1 MKMKLSLGLAFFTLL
16 TSFVFAQEEQKP
28 DPKFYIF
35 LCFGQSNMAGGEEPG
50 PQDMTNKDE
59 CLRKMTEADKP
70 RQNMKMGQ
78 WYLTKPPVDR
88 SINQLRIADFFG
100 WTVLQNLPDGY
111 RVGVINVSVPGCK
124 IELFEKD
131 TYAEYLAG
139 AESWMKD
146 TCKQYGDNPYQ
157 RLVDLAKIAQKDGVI
172 KGFLLHQGESNPND
186 EQWCN
191 KVKGIYGNL
200 IKDLNLKPEDT
211 PLIAGELKQTEDGGA
226 CGAFNTVVLKNL
238 PDALPNS
245 YIISS
250 KGCEGARDGFHFT
263 VNGYRQL
270 GINYAKKMLEILGYE
285 YKEAEKTEPAA
296 PAAAAASAVN
306 TAAAAPTVAA
316 MAD

>member
-1 MKMKLSLGLAFFTLL
+1 MKTKLSLILVVLML
-16 TSFVFAQEEQKP
+16 HCSTSVFAQEEEKKP

-50 PQDMTNKDE
+50 PQDMTNTDE

-70 RQNMKMGQ
+70 RQNIKMGQ

-88 SINQLRIADFFG
+88 NVNQLRIADFFG
-100 WTVLQNLPDGY
+100 WTMLQNLPEGY
-111 RVGVINVSVPGCK
+111 HVGVINVSVPGCK
-124 IELFEKD
+124 IELYEKD
-131 TYAEYLAG
+131 TYGDYLAT

-146 TCKQYGDNPYQ
+146 ICKQYGNNPYQ

-186 EQWCN
+186 DQWCN
-191 KVKGIYGNL
+191 KVKGIYNNL
-200 IKDLNLKPEDT
+200 IKDLDLKPKDI
-211 PLIAGELKQTEDGGA
+211 PLIAGELKRTEDGGA
-226 CGAFNTVVLKNL
+226 CGAFNTAVLENL
-238 PDALPNS
+238 PNVLPNS

-263 VNGYRQL
+263 AKGYRQL

-285 YKEAEKTEPAA
+285 YKDPEEAKPDSD
-296 PAAAAASAVN
+296 AASL
-306 TAAAAPTVAA
+306 TAAAITAEAKE
-316 MAD
+316 